1 VDEHHERPSVE
12 QHADALDAAATT
24 TTRGVGMI
32 LKLGRIANGHIV
44 ETEFLCSQETAI
56 AIMWAEQELAHTV
69 QLFDQGG
76 VDAIAMMGPPSV
88 VARDQ
93 LVSNRWLTQGWNE
106 YLASK
111 PVSHNPRKY
120 GRLTGGG
127 ALILPP
133 GVKL

>member
-1 VDEHHERPSVE
+1 
-12 QHADALDAAATT
+12 
-24 TTRGVGMI
+24 MI

-56 AIMWAEQELAHTV
+56 AIMWAEQELAATV
-69 QLFDQGG
+69 QLFVHGG
-76 VDAIAMMGPPSV
+76 VDAIAMMGPPAV

-93 LVSNRWLTQGWNE
+93 VATKRWLTEGWSE

-127 ALILPP
+127 MLILPP

>member
-1 VDEHHERPSVE
+1 V
-12 QHADALDAAATT
+12 
-24 TTRGVGMI
+24 I
-32 LKLGRIANGHIV
+32 LKLGRIANGQIV
-44 ETEFLCSQETAI
+44 ETEWFCSQETAI
-56 AIMWAEQELAHTV
+56 AIMWAEQELAQTV

-76 VDAIAMMGPPSV
+76 VDAIAMIGPPAA

-93 LVSNRWLTQGWNE
+93 ATGHRWLLEGWNE